1 MMRVCGGMSASAQ
14 PSDED
19 VQRLTPVVKDYIAQ
33 QLGQEPSEV
42 KITEVS
48 RQIVSGTNHFLKV
61 EHGGNV
67 WHIRVHEALPCYGG
81 RLEVH
86 SHRVVAAGDPL
97 TYF

>member
-1 MMRVCGGMSASAQ
+1 MPRCGGLSAPAE
-14 PSDED
+14 PSDGD
-19 VQRLTPVVKDYIAQ
+19 KQLLAPVVKNYIAE

-48 RQIVSGTNHFLKV
+48 RQIVAGTNYFLKV

-67 WHIRVHEALPCYGG
+67 WHVRVHEALPCYGG
-81 RLEVH
+81 KVEVH
-86 SHRVVAAGDPL
+86 SHKVAAAGDPL